1 MAESSII
8 DRRVEERA
16 TGRVAFI
23 TVNNAERRNALTIKG
38 KGDLI
43 AALRSLALEP
53 ELRVVVI
60 TGAGE
65 KSFIG
70 GADLREMS
78 QITDHQDSEDVSV
91 RTHVIC
97 NLIRELPV
105 PVIARINGYCLGA
118 GMEIAA
124 SCDMR
129 VGVETAKFGMPEV
142 RFGVPCGME
151 ACLLPGLIGWGKTR
165 ELVFTGD
172 LIDARDA
179 LQCGFLQRLV
189 EREELDA
196 AVERWVSSIC
206 AGGPRA
212 IRLQKRLNRDWERMS
227 ITDAVQ
233 QGIKACIEAR
243 TTDEPR
249 RMAQAFVDR
258 KKNRESQVPRA

>member
-8 DRRVEERA
+8 QTRIEERP

-23 TVNNAERRNALTIKG
+23 TVSNSERRNALTIKG

-43 AALRSLALEP
+43 AALKALSKEND
-53 ELRVVVI
+53 LRVAVI
-60 TGAGE
+60 TGAGD

-70 GADLREMS
+70 GADLHEMS
-78 QITDHQDSEDVSV
+78 QIRTDHDSEDLSV

-165 ELVFTGD
+165 ELVFTGEMMS
-172 LIDARDA
+172 ARDA
-179 LQCGFLQRLV
+179 LQCSFLQKLV
-189 EREELDA
+189 VPNELDA
-196 AVERWVSSIC
+196 AVETWVSSIC

-212 IRLQKRLNRDWERMS
+212 IRLQKRLNQDWERMS
-227 ITDAVQ
+227 ITDAIQ

-258 KKNRESQVPRA
+258 NKKQRATS